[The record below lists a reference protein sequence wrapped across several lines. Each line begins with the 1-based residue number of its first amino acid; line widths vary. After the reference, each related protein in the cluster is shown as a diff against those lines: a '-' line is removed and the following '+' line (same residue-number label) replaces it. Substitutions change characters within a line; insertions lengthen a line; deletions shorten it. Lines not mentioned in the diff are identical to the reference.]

1 MDLKLDFLPNYPDIK
16 LYQIQDMICINTD
29 TTVLGEFLEVYR
41 YDTILDI
48 GTNNGSLLL
57 YANRF
62 SPKKLIGIDINKEAL
77 EIADMNMKLNNIT
90 NYELIHTDANT
101 YRGEPVDVIV
111 CNPPYFKK
119 TKDSVNSSK
128 NFVLAKHEDSLP
140 LDNLICTIK
149 KNLKQEGKLFFVY
162 QSSRLQELMEVF
174 SKYKIKVK
182 VMKFVY
188 NVNKKNSN
196 VVLIKA
202 VNGGKLGLEVEKP
215 IMIKNMKV
223 ISEDENN

>member
-1 MDLKLDFLPNYPDIK
+1 MDLKLDFLPNYPEIK
-16 LYQIQDMICINTD
+16 LYQNEDMICINTD

-62 SPKKLIGIDINKEAL
+62 TPKKLIGIDINKEAL
-77 EIADMNMKLNNIT
+77 EIAEMNMKLNNIT

-140 LDNLICTIK
+140 LDNLILTIK
-149 KNLKQEGKLFFVY
+149 KNLKQEGKLYFVY

-223 ISEDENN
+223 VNEDENN

>member
-1 MDLKLDFLPNYPDIK
+1 MDLKLDFLPNYPEIK
-16 LYQIQDMICINTD
+16 LYQNEDMICINTD

-41 YDTILDI
+41 YDIILDI

-62 SPKKLIGIDINKEAL
+62 TPKKLIGIDINKEAL
-77 EIADMNMKLNNIT
+77 EIAEMNMKLNNIT

-119 TKDSVNSSK
+119 TKDSINSSK

-140 LDNLICTIK
+140 LDNLILTIK
-149 KNLKQEGKLFFVY
+149 KNLKQEGKLYFVY

-182 VMKFVY
+182 IMKFVY

-223 ISEDENN
+223 VSEDENN

>member
-16 LYQIQDMICINTD
+16 LYQNEDMICINTD

-62 SPKKLIGIDINKEAL
+62 TPKKLIGIDINKEAL

-119 TKDSVNSSK
+119 TKDSINSSK

-215 IMIKNMKV
+215 IIIKNMKV

>member
-1 MDLKLDFLPNYPDIK
+1 MGLKLDFLPNYPNVK
-16 LYQIQDMICINTD
+16 LYQDQEMICINTD
-29 TTVLGEFLEVYR
+29 TMVLGEFLEVYR

-77 EIADMNMKLNNIT
+77 EIAKMNMELNNIS
-90 NYELIHTDANT
+90 NYDLIHTDANT
-101 YRGEPVDVIV
+101 YRGELVDVIV
-111 CNPPYFKK
+111 CNPPYFKA

-149 KNLKQEGKLFFVY
+149 KNLKQEGKLYFVY
-162 QSSRLQELMEVF
+162 QSSRLQELIEVF
-174 SKYKIKVK
+174 NKYKFKIKI
-182 VMKFVY
+182 MKFVY

-215 IMIKNMKV
+215 VIIKDMKV
-223 ISEDENN
+223 ME

>member
-1 MDLKLDFLPNYPDIK
+1 M
-16 LYQIQDMICINTD
+16 
-29 TTVLGEFLEVYR
+29 E
-41 YDTILDI
+41 
-48 GTNNGSLLL
+48 
-57 YANRF
+57 
-62 SPKKLIGIDINKEAL
+62 
-77 EIADMNMKLNNIT
+77 LNNIT

-101 YRGEPVDVIV
+101 YVGEKVDVIV
-111 CNPPYFKK
+111 CNPPYFKS
-119 TKDSVNSSK
+119 TKDSINSSK

-140 LDNLICTIK
+140 LDNLIKTIK

-162 QSSRLQELMEVF
+162 QSSRLQELIEVF
-174 SKYKIKVK
+174 NKYKFKIK

-215 IMIKNMKV
+215 IIIKDMKV
-223 ISEDENN
+223 MNEDDENN